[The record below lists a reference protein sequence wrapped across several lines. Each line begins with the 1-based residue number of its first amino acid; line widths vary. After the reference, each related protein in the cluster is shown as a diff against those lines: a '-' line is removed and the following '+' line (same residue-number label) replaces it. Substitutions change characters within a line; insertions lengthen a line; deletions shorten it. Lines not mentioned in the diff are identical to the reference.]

1 MAVFELE
8 KLAVT
13 LSKLR
18 TWPNPSI
25 SVAHAYLYTYS
36 TVFWT
41 GDQPAV
47 CLFSTSWRLRVA
59 DLALTKLSI
68 PMPLIAVRAD
78 HRVCTATPR
87 GIDNVR
93 TCITGVMRCMHVCA
107 EDFAL

>member
-1 MAVFELE
+1 MSDTNGFSGTSARKYFPEMAVFELE
-8 KLAVT
+8 KLAVM

-25 SVAHAYLYTYS
+25 SVAHAYLYAYS

-41 GDQPAV
+41 GDQPEV

-68 PMPLIAVRAD
+68 PMPLSS
-78 HRVCTATPR
+78 
-87 GIDNVR
+87 
-93 TCITGVMRCMHVCA
+93 
-107 EDFAL
+107 ES